1 MKTIMLYV
9 LLLFLGLIFIYVFV
23 MNYSD
28 DHQNRSDDENERR
41 YVHYANNPNKV
52 WEYGYS
58 SKPIDFDSAKPKAS
72 CRHNPNKT
80 ISKIQVLSTE
90 HDIHNRLFFRERIE
104 TDIKYLCKIIYESGR
119 SEVRSCNASFLRRY
133 SDNIV

>member
-1 MKTIMLYV
+1 MKTILLYV
-9 LLLFLGLIFIYVFV
+9 LLLFLGLILIYVFA

-28 DHQNRSDDENERR
+28 DHQNRSDDERR

-58 SKPIDFDSAKPKAS
+58 SKPINSDPTKSKAS
-72 CRHNPNKT
+72 IRNNPNKT

-90 HDIHNRLFFRERIE
+90 HDIHNRLFFIERIE
-104 TDIKYLCKIIYESGR
+104 TEIKYLCKITYESGR
-119 SEVRSCNASFLRRY
+119 SEVRSCNASFLNRY